1 MTQLE
6 LDIIR
11 QRFKADF
18 NLNSTLNE
26 LSSILDRK
34 KLLIESMQNSA
45 VVRLTAERDEWR
57 LKYEKDLDEKSQ
69 MERDLKAD
77 MLRFKNETTRL
88 EVEWEAAQKI
98 AAPLQAENNELR
110 AQCRE
115 LTDDLIASQK
125 QISENQLNSLSA
137 KVALNE
143 SIMLRKQLEEALETA
158 DCEF

>member
-1 MTQLE
+1 
-6 LDIIR
+6 
-11 QRFKADF
+11 
-18 NLNSTLNE
+18 
-26 LSSILDRK
+26 
-34 KLLIESMQNSA
+34 MQNS
-45 VVRLTAERDEWR
+45 VVVKLTAERDEWR

-88 EVEWEAAQKI
+88 EVEWEAAQKV